1 MHLHVC
7 MQNFDLNIEPYLQ
20 EYLTVTNQLN
30 LDDEDCDEETTV
42 QNFATAALK
51 IQNSVG
57 M

>member
-1 MHLHVC
+1 MYVC

-30 LDDEDCDEETTV
+30 LDDEDCDDETTV